1 MSSARNNRRRR
12 KNRGR
17 FSFLFKVL
25 AIIAI
30 LAALTMGATVFFQL
44 EQVVVSGNSRYTA
57 QEVEDASGL
66 EAGQNLFHLNKYQ
79 IKQDILQKLPYVEGV
94 NIVRNLPSTI
104 VITVWEWDAVAKVEP
119 TELDEEELPAEG
131 EAEEGEEAAPPP
143 RAADESWLISVKGKL
158 LETAGEES
166 SAIRV
171 TGLSALSP
179 KAGTQLA
186 VPQSQQ
192 EKLTAL
198 LEILAV
204 LEERESTHL
213 VTEIDVSALT
223 QVRLRY
229 DQRFWVKLPMVCD
242 FAYKLAALET
252 VVAQRE
258 PYEKG
263 TMDLTREDY
272 TVIFSPE

>member
-1 MSSARNNRRRR
+1 MSSARNSRRSR

-17 FSFLFKVL
+17 FSVLFKLL
-25 AIIAI
+25 AILAI

-57 QEVEDASGL
+57 QEVEAASGL
-66 EAGQNLFHLNKYQ
+66 QPGDNLFRMNKNRVAS
-79 IKQDILQKLPYVEGV
+79 DIREKLPYVEGV
-94 NIVRNLPSTI
+94 NIIRNFPSTI
-104 VITVWEWDAVAKVEP
+104 VITVREWDAVAKVEP
-119 TELDEEELPAEG
+119 TELKEEDLGLDA
-131 EAEEGEEAAPPP
+131 EAEVKSEP
-143 RAADESWLISVKGKL
+143 ADQSWLISVKGKL

-166 SAIRV
+166 NAIRV

-179 KAGTQLA
+179 RAGTQLA

-192 EKLTAL
+192 EKLNAL
-198 LEILAV
+198 LSLLAV
-204 LEERESTHL
+204 LEERGSTGL
-213 VTEIDVSALT
+213 VSEIDLSSMT

-229 DQRFWVKLPMVCD
+229 DGRFWVKLPVVCD
-242 FAYKLAALET
+242 FSYKISALET
-252 VVAQRE
+252 VIAQRE

>member
-57 QEVEDASGL
+57 QEVEAASGL
-66 EAGQNLFHLNKYQ
+66 QPGDNLFRMNKNRVAG
-79 IKQDILQKLPYVEGV
+79 DIREKLPYIEGV
-94 NIVRNLPSTI
+94 NIVRNFPSTI
-104 VITVWEWDAVAKVEP
+104 VITVQEWNAVAKVEP
-119 TELDEEELPAEG
+119 TELKDEDLSPEVEEG
-131 EAEEGEEAAPPP
+131 EAKPEL
-143 RAADESWLISVKGKL
+143 ADRSWLISVKGKL
-158 LETAGEES
+158 LETAGEDS
-166 SAIRV
+166 TAIRV

-198 LEILAV
+198 LELLAV
-204 LEERESTHL
+204 LEARGSTKL
-213 VTEIDVSALT
+213 VSEIDLSSVT
-223 QVRLRY
+223 QIRLRY

-242 FAYKLAALET
+242 FSYKISALET

-263 TMDLTREDY
+263 AMDLTREDY

>member
-57 QEVEDASGL
+57 QEVEAASGL
-66 EAGQNLFHLNKYQ
+66 QPGDNLFRMNKNRVAG
-79 IKQDILQKLPYVEGV
+79 DIREKLPYVEGV
-94 NIVRNLPSTI
+94 NIVRNFPSTI
-104 VITVWEWDAVAKVEP
+104 VITVQEWDAVAKVEP
-119 TELDEEELPAEG
+119 TELKDEDLSPEVEEE
-131 EAEEGEEAAPPP
+131 EAKPEL
-143 RAADESWLISVKGKL
+143 ADRSWLISVKGKL
-158 LETAGEES
+158 LETANEDS
-166 SAIRV
+166 TAIRV

-198 LEILAV
+198 LELLAV
-204 LEERESTHL
+204 LEARGSTKL
-213 VTEIDVSALT
+213 VSEIDLSSVT
-223 QVRLRY
+223 QIRLRY

-242 FAYKLAALET
+242 FSYKISALET